1 VFGWKIHIINWGAPL
16 FNMNEIPTAQE
27 MELMARITTIM
38 EKNQYESTK
47 ETTKDTEK
55 PILKAAPVLPP
66 PPVRHPYWTAQTIIG
81 TLVAVHAALSVGML
95 ILIYFLIQ
103 TGQY

>member
-1 VFGWKIHIINWGAPL
+1 
-16 FNMNEIPTAQE
+16 MNELPTAEE
-27 MELMARITTIM
+27 MELLARITTMM
-38 EKNQYESTK
+38 ETDKITRYDKPTK
-47 ETTKDTEK
+47 KTSKDTEK
-55 PILKAAPVLPP
+55 PYIKAAIPP
-66 PPVRHPYWTAQTIIG
+66 PPRPIRHPYWTAQTIIG